1 MTLWTR
7 LGFLIPIFWALGF
20 VVILTVDHFAPDFI
34 PDHMLFTIGHLI
46 GTIFVW
52 FFSLTFGET
61 KISEVMNVETGEK
74 TILERPHKFL
84 MFSPIIWGLLL
95 TAALGWFLY
104 RPPPKSWLDL
114 ATQKQAEIQRS
125 IIDAGNQAKEKITKD
140 YEMRDWESKEG
151 KKLRAKLL
159 RIETIDGVK
168 TVFVLSEKDNA
179 EKSFPMDRL
188 SEKDLEYVKERGG
201 Q

>member
-1 MTLWTR
+1 
-7 LGFLIPIFWALGF
+7 
-20 VVILTVDHFAPDFI
+20 
-34 PDHMLFTIGHLI
+34 MLFTIGHLI